1 MREYP
6 PARQVI
12 WPMLLLFLGA
22 NLYSIDRAIVGVL
35 AEPIRKSFAIGDAQM
50 GLLMGMAYSLLSAVL
65 GLGLGWLVDHRDRRR
80 LVAGAIA
87 LWSVATIACGLAPS
101 FAGFFAARMVVG
113 LGEAAIA
120 PAALSLIADLF
131 APARRGRAMAVYFIG
146 ASIGSGLSSVIP
158 GMILR
163 HDIAISLPHFG
174 PLEAWRTCFVL
185 CGLGGP
191 VVSLLLLTAQEPV
204 RHAAAREDSAHM
216 AAKLADLWARRA
228 LVVPLYL
235 GFCLFYVALLGI
247 TMWTAPFL
255 TRHYGLPIA
264 AFSGALGL
272 MLLVTGVSG
281 YLISGLLADSRLSS
295 GRAGRIPLLCV
306 LPLLGLPAAFASFAP
321 DYRLSLAM
329 LGTIGIAMP
338 MVNVAMNTTLQDILP
353 NTMRG
358 FGMAMLGLCSAII
371 AGAGGPWVMALAG
384 GGTGG
389 GSGDLGLAFLR
400 VGLPFLLLSSL
411 CFAAAWRAALSISQ
425 KDLNP

>member
-6 PARQVI
+6 PARQTI

-80 LVAGAIA
+80 LVASAIA
-87 LWSVATIACGLAPS
+87 LWSVATIACGLAPNFSS
-101 FAGFFAARMVVG
+101 FFVARMVVG

-158 GMILR
+158 GLILR
-163 HDIAISLPHFG
+163 HEIALNLPHFG
-174 PLEAWRTCFVL
+174 TLEAWRTAFVL

-191 VVSLLLLTAQEPV
+191 LVSFLLLTAREPV
-204 RHAAAREDSAHM
+204 RQIAPREADSTHM
-216 AAKLADLWARRA
+216 LAKLGALWARRGLIA
-228 LVVPLYL
+228 PLYL

-255 TRHYGLPIA
+255 TRHYGLPIT

-272 MLLVTGVSG
+272 MLLITGVGG
-281 YLISGLLADSRLSS
+281 YMISGLLADSRLS
-295 GRAGRIPLLCV
+295 GGVAGRIPLLCA

-321 DYRLSLAM
+321 DYRLSLAL
-329 LGTIGIAMP
+329 LGTIGVAMP
-338 MVNVAMNTTLQDILP
+338 MINVAMNTTLQDILP

-371 AGAGGPWVMALAG
+371 AGAGGPWIMALAG
-384 GGTGG
+384 GGTG
-389 GSGDLGLAFLR
+389 DLGMAFLR
-400 VGLPFLLLSSL
+400 VGLPFLLLSSG
-411 CFAAAWRAALSISQ
+411 CFAVAWRAALTSSQ
-425 KDLNP
+425 KD

>member
-1 MREYP
+1 MRDYP
-6 PARQVI
+6 PARHTI
-12 WPMLLLFLGA
+12 WPMALLFLGA

-87 LWSVATIACGLAPS
+87 LWSVATIACGLAPTFSS
-101 FAGFFAARMVVG
+101 FFVARMVVG

-158 GMILR
+158 GLILR
-163 HDIAISLPHFG
+163 HGLALHLPHFG
-174 PLEAWRTCFVL
+174 ALEAWRTAFVL

-191 VVSLLLLTAQEPV
+191 LVSILLLTVREPARQAV
-204 RHAAAREDSAHM
+204 AREDSAHM
-216 AAKLADLWARRA
+216 GAKLGALWARRA

-247 TMWTAPFL
+247 SMWTAPFL
-255 TRHYGLPIA
+255 MRHYGLPIA

-272 MLLVTGVSG
+272 MLLTTGVAG
-281 YLISGLLADSRLSS
+281 YLISGLLADSRLSG

-321 DYRLSLAM
+321 DYRLSLAL

-338 MVNVAMNTTLQDILP
+338 MINVAMNTTLQDILP

-358 FGMAMLGLCSAII
+358 FGMAMLGLCSAVI
-371 AGAGGPWVMALAG
+371 AGAGGPWILALAG
-384 GGTGG
+384 GA
-389 GSGDLGLAFLR
+389 SGDLGLAFMR
-400 VGLPFLLLSSL
+400 VGVPFLLLSSL
-411 CFAAAWRAALSISQ
+411 CFAAAWRAALLSSS
-425 KDLNP
+425 KD